1 MNVMEQS
8 ASESQQTYDFAE
20 VHRLR
25 EDLAKSHTA
34 IIETLKTL
42 LPPSQ
47 RDHLIRVGN
56 VTLDALKTAASI
68 DGAQAHLSYVKFH
81 MLLTLSQHDGAIVPH
96 ARLLEHCRET
106 NEANNLAAAHIS
118 QLRRFLSYHGA
129 DVVIQSV
136 RGVGYRL
143 LRP

>member
-1 MNVMEQS
+1 MNVIEQ
-8 ASESQQTYDFAE
+8 ATSESSPVYDFAE

-25 EDLAKSHTA
+25 EELARSHTA

-42 LPPSQ
+42 LPPDQ
-47 RDHLIRVGN
+47 DHLIRVGN
-56 VTLDALKTAASI
+56 VTLDALRMAAWI
-68 DGAQAHLSYVKFH
+68 DSTRAHLSYVKFH
-81 MLLTLSQHDGAIVPH
+81 MLLILSRHDGAIVPH
-96 ARLLEHCRET
+96 ARLLEQSRRET
-106 NEANNLAAAHIS
+106 SDANSLAAAHIS

-143 LRP
+143 LRT